1 MKLPYVLMLSGMFS
15 GGAAMIYFLAIG
27 YRDPNLFLGMGI
39 GAILLAVFGLGTG
52 LAVEK
57 YTA

>member
-1 MKLPYVLMLSGMFS
+1 MRLSYVLMLSTMFS

-39 GAILLAVFGLGTG
+39 GAILLAVLGLGAG
-52 LAVEK
+52 LAIEK
-57 YTA
+57 HIA